1 MSAHYDRP
9 VGRVAGL
16 SPAET
21 RQRVLDAAAGVFA
34 DQGYDGARVAEIA
47 RAAGLSVGAIY
58 NHYGSKADL
67 LAAVVERDS
76 AEELGRLLAAGEPMG
91 VLDLIA
97 GQGRTLDHRPAA
109 PLLVEVIMA
118 ARRDPDVAA
127 NLVEQVRGRED
138 LLADFVR
145 FGQTAGEVVD
155 DVDPAVVARFC
166 LMLGLGSLV
175 VRALDMPGTDP
186 DAWASFISR
195 LVDGFRSGEDQ

>member
-1 MSAHYDRP
+1 MLSHM
-9 VGRVAGL
+9 GRVAGL
-16 SPAET
+16 SPVET
-21 RQRVLDAAAGVFA
+21 RQRVLDAAAQVFA
-34 DQGYDGARVAEIA
+34 EQGYEGARVAEIA

-76 AEELGRLLAAGEPMG
+76 AEELGRLLATGQPMG

-97 GQGRTLDHRPAA
+97 EQGRILDHRPPA

-118 ARRDPDVAA
+118 ARRDPEVADT
-127 NLVEQVRGRED
+127 LVEQVTGREA
-138 LLADFVR
+138 LLADLLR
-145 FGQTAGEVVD
+145 FGQTAGEVVG

-175 VRALDMPGTDP
+175 VRAVDLPPTDP

-195 LVDGFRSGEDQ
+195 LVDGFRSKGDQ